1 MELLCKIAG
10 AGKTA
15 GESDIRYGKISGN
28 KLFGCQE
35 QPFLLKI
42 FHGRTMKILTEK
54 PLADTGTDVDD
65 SSDFFDGKV
74 MFEIESIILFTGVLS
89 FLLIAGLHLMREL
102 DIFLKKDKKEREEE
116 RYRGERKR
124 NK

>member
-1 MELLCKIAG
+1 
-10 AGKTA
+10 
-15 GESDIRYGKISGN
+15 
-28 KLFGCQE
+28 
-35 QPFLLKI
+35 
-42 FHGRTMKILTEK
+42 MKILTEK

-74 MFEIESIILFTGVLS
+74 MFEIESIILFTGILS

>member
-1 MELLCKIAG
+1 MCIGLLVKQLLSFA
-10 AGKTA
+10 
-15 GESDIRYGKISGN
+15 
-28 KLFGCQE
+28 KLLIKFGLFYKSIIIFV
-35 QPFLLKI
+35 FLLA
-42 FHGRTMKILTEK
+42 ILVSFYFK
-54 PLADTGTDVDD
+54 
-65 SSDFFDGKV
+65 FDKYALL
-74 MFEIESIILFTGVLS
+74 SIILFTGILS

>member
-1 MELLCKIAG
+1 
-10 AGKTA
+10 
-15 GESDIRYGKISGN
+15 
-28 KLFGCQE
+28 
-35 QPFLLKI
+35 
-42 FHGRTMKILTEK
+42 
-54 PLADTGTDVDD
+54 
-65 SSDFFDGKV
+65 
-74 MFEIESIILFTGVLS
+74 MFEIESIILFTGMS